1 MPRERRTSEPESDPV
16 SASLLQLEKAVE
28 GIQSSDA
35 FRAYLTAQARFHHYS
50 WGNVLLILSQNPTAT
65 RVAGYRTWQSLD
77 RQVKRGE
84 KAIRI
89 IAPAYYK
96 KQERDEQTGEDTE
109 RKVAFFRGASVF
121 DVAQTDGAPLPEVAV
136 PILDSDAGDE
146 LYSRLEGVALTE
158 GLRVTIGHESFMRR
172 PQMMGFYEPDNRA
185 IYLREAA
192 QLQKTKTLAHELAHH
207 FAEHNVSGPESETE
221 AEAVSYVVLAHHGLD
236 SGTRSFPYIAT
247 WSQDKAVLKAALATI
262 QTVSTTIIERVEG
275 QDVTRA
281 AERSHDLPGA

>member
-1 MPRERRTSEPESDPV
+1 MPRERRTSEPASDPV

-50 WGNVLLILSQNPTAT
+50 WGNVLLILAQRPDAT

-96 KQERDEQTGEDTE
+96 KKERDEQTGEDIE
-109 RKVAFFRGASVF
+109 KQVPFFRSASVF
-121 DVAQTDGAPLPEVAV
+121 DVSQTDGASLPEIPV
-136 PILDSDAGDE
+136 PVLDSEAGSE
-146 LYSRLEGVALTE
+146 LYARLEGVALTE
-158 GLRVTIGHESFMRR
+158 GLRVTIGHESFLQRAT
-172 PQMMGFYEPDNRA
+172 MMGFYERDNRA

-207 FAEHNVSGPESETE
+207 FAGHQVSGSESETE

-236 SGTRSFPYIAT
+236 SGERSFPYIAT

-262 QTVSTTIIERVEG
+262 QTLSTAIIDKLNPEAISV
-275 QDVTRA
+275 
-281 AERSHDLPGA
+281 